1 MNVVF
6 SLILLAAALGCIVFL
21 LTRRENARRGAFLR
35 GAEEMPAAASMAPA
49 AFPNSVPTCRWTTA
63 STGWTGT
70 ARTTSLPTSAAVRT
84 MAVSCSI

>member
-35 GAEEMPAAASMAPA
+35 GAEEMPP
-49 AFPNSVPTCRWTTA
+49 AFPA
-63 STGWTGT
+63 I
-70 ARTTSLPTSAAVRT
+70 SAAGHIAFRGRFWYDTIEISGFVGGIAGWQ
-84 MAVSCSI
+84 MCW

>member
-35 GAEEMPAAASMAPA
+35 GAEEMPP
-49 AFPNSVPTCRWTTA
+49 AFPA
-63 STGWTGT
+63 I
-70 ARTTSLPTSAAVRT
+70 SAAGHI
-84 MAVSCSI
+84 AFGC

>member
-21 LTRRENARRGAFLR
+21 LTRRENARRSQYGPSGL
-35 GAEEMPAAASMAPA
+35 
-49 AFPNSVPTCRWTTA
+49 WTTA
-63 STGWTGT
+63 STGWTST
-70 ARTTSLPTSAAVRT
+70 ARTTSSPTSAAVRT